1 MEEMF
6 EYINDTLELLTLDK
20 AGLSLGISMSMSI
33 LKLFWTIRLTMS
45 SLVVVGYS
53 VFINSLLDA
62 TIQDG
67 SRREKS
73 GLQMLMIMRDN
84 N

>member
-1 MEEMF
+1 MF
-6 EYINDTLELLTLDK
+6 EYIDDTLELLTLDK
-20 AGLSLGISMSMSI
+20 AGLPLGISMSMSI

-45 SLVVVGYS
+45 SLVVVEYS
-53 VFINSLLDA
+53 VFTNSLLDA
-62 TIQDG
+62 TIQDD

>member
-1 MEEMF
+1 MF
-6 EYINDTLELLTLDK
+6 EYIDDTLELLTLDK
-20 AGLSLGISMSMSI
+20 AGLPLGISMSMSI
-33 LKLFWTIRLTMS
+33 LKLFWTIRLIMS
-45 SLVVVGYS
+45 SLVVVEYS
-53 VFINSLLDA
+53 VFTNSLLDA

>member
-1 MEEMF
+1 MF
-6 EYINDTLELLTLDK
+6 EYIDDTLELLTLDK
-20 AGLSLGISMSMSI
+20 AGLPLGISMSMSI

-45 SLVVVGYS
+45 SLVVVEYS
-53 VFINSLLDA
+53 VFTNSLLDA
-62 TIQDG
+62 TIQDD
-67 SRREKS
+67 SRREKC

>member
-1 MEEMF
+1 MF
-6 EYINDTLELLTLDK
+6 EYIDDTLELLTLDK
-20 AGLSLGISMSMSI
+20 AGLPLGISMSMSI

>member
-1 MEEMF
+1 MF
-6 EYINDTLELLTLDK
+6 EYIDDTLELLTLDK
-20 AGLSLGISMSMSI
+20 AGLPLGISMSMSI

-45 SLVVVGYS
+45 SLVVVEYS
-53 VFINSLLDA
+53 VFTNSLLDA

>member
-1 MEEMF
+1 MF